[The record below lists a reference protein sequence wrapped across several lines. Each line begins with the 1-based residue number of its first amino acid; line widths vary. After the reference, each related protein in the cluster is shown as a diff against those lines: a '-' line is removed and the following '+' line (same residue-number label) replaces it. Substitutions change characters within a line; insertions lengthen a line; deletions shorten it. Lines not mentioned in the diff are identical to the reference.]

1 MTFDKSL
8 TVILTTVTLDAVG
21 VGMIMPVLPELLTAL
36 THADSI
42 AAHYG
47 ILLGLYALMQFL
59 CAPLLGALSDR
70 FGRRPVILVSL
81 AGATLDYLVMASAM
95 ALPVLY
101 IGRIISGVT
110 GATLS
115 VASAAVADV
124 TPQDGRAQRFG
135 LIGACFGLGF
145 IAGPLLGGIAGS
157 FGIHYPFL
165 LAMALN
171 GGNFLLA
178 LFFLPETS
186 KGVKAP
192 LAAQSL
198 NPLGGFRWVTG
209 IKSLTPLVTVFT
221 LIQLIGQVPAA
232 LWIIYTQD
240 RFAWSVSVVGLS
252 LAAFGLC
259 HALVQGLL
267 TGPITEKFGEKRALI
282 LGMSMDGIGYV
293 LMAFASQCWM
303 VLPALVFLSLGGM
316 ASPALQ
322 SIITRQVDETK
333 LGEVQ
338 GILASATSLT
348 GIIGPVAFTAI
359 YAAARPDW
367 SGFVWIFGAMLYILC
382 VPLLR
387 TIAYRR
393 AAGVNQ
399 VRIADY

>member
-8 TVILTTVTLDAVG
+8 IVILTTVTLDAVG
-21 VGMIMPVLPELLTAL
+21 VGMIMPVLPELLTGL
-36 THADSI
+36 THADNV

-47 ILLGLYALMQFL
+47 ILLALYALMQFL

-95 ALPVLY
+95 VLPLLY

-110 GATLS
+110 GATMS
-115 VASAAVADV
+115 VASAAIADI

-135 LIGACFGLGF
+135 MIGACFGLGF
-145 IAGPLLGGIAGS
+145 IAGPLLGGIAGG

-171 GGNFLLA
+171 GVNFLLA
-178 LFFLPETS
+178 LFCLPETR

-192 LAAQSL
+192 FAAQNL
-198 NPLGGFRWVTG
+198 NPLGGFRWATG
-209 IKSLTPLVTVFT
+209 IKSLTPLIVVFT
-221 LIQLIGQVPAA
+221 LMQLVGQVPAA

-240 RFAWSVSVVGLS
+240 RFAWSVSTVGLS

-267 TGPITEKFGEKRALI
+267 TGPITEKLGERRTLI
-282 LGMSMDGIGYV
+282 LGMGMDGIGYV
-293 LMAFASQCWM
+293 LMAFASESWM
-303 VLPALVFLSLGGM
+303 VLPILVFLSMGGI

-322 SIITRQVDETK
+322 SIITRQADETR

-348 GIIGPVAFTAI
+348 GIIGPMAFTAI
-359 YAAARPDW
+359 YAATPTDW
-367 SGFVWIFGAMLYILC
+367 SGFVWISGALLYIPC

-387 TIAYRR
+387 AIVYRR
-393 AAGVNQ
+393 ATGPSGA
-399 VRIADY
+399 

>member
-8 TVILTTVTLDAVG
+8 IVILTTVTLDAVG
-21 VGMIMPVLPELLTAL
+21 VGMIMPVLPELLTGL
-36 THADSI
+36 THADNV

-47 ILLGLYALMQFL
+47 ILLALYALMQFL

-95 ALPVLY
+95 VLPLLY

-110 GATLS
+110 GATMS
-115 VASAAVADV
+115 VASAAIADI
-124 TPQDGRAQRFG
+124 TPEDGRAQRFG
-135 LIGACFGLGF
+135 MIGACFGLGF
-145 IAGPLLGGIAGS
+145 IAGPLLGGIAGG

-171 GGNFLLA
+171 GVNFLLA
-178 LFFLPETS
+178 LFCLPETR

-192 LAAQSL
+192 LAAQNL
-198 NPLGGFRWVTG
+198 NPLGGFRGATG
-209 IKSLTPLVTVFT
+209 IKSLTPLIVVFT
-221 LIQLIGQVPAA
+221 LMQLVGQVPAA
-232 LWIIYTQD
+232 LWIIDTQD
-240 RFAWSVSVVGLS
+240 RFAWSVSTVGLS

-267 TGPITEKFGEKRALI
+267 TGPITEKLGERRTLI
-282 LGMSMDGIGYV
+282 LGMGMDGIGYV
-293 LMAFASQCWM
+293 LMAFASESWM
-303 VLPALVFLSLGGM
+303 VLPILVFLSMGGI

-322 SIITRQVDETK
+322 SIITRQVDETR

-348 GIIGPVAFTAI
+348 GIIGPMAFTAI
-359 YAAARPDW
+359 YAATRTDW
-367 SGFVWIFGAMLYILC
+367 SGFVWISGALLYIPC

-387 TIAYRR
+387 AIVYRR
-393 AAGVNQ
+393 AAGPSG
-399 VRIADY
+399 A

>member
-8 TVILTTVTLDAVG
+8 IVILTTVTLDAVG
-21 VGMIMPVLPELLTAL
+21 VGMIMPVLPELLTGL
-36 THADSI
+36 THADNV

-47 ILLGLYALMQFL
+47 ILLALYALMQFL

-95 ALPVLY
+95 VLPLLY

-110 GATLS
+110 GATMS
-115 VASAAVADV
+115 VASAAIADI
-124 TPQDGRAQRFG
+124 TPEDGRAQRFG
-135 LIGACFGLGF
+135 MIGACFGLGF
-145 IAGPLLGGIAGS
+145 IAGPLLGGIAGG

-171 GGNFLLA
+171 GVNFLLA
-178 LFFLPETS
+178 LFCLPETS
-186 KGVKAP
+186 KGVKTP
-192 LAAQSL
+192 LAVQNF
-198 NPLGGFRWVTG
+198 NPLGGFRGATG
-209 IKSLTPLVTVFT
+209 IKSLTPLIVVFT
-221 LIQLIGQVPAA
+221 LMQLVGQVPAA

-240 RFAWSVSVVGLS
+240 RFAWSVSTVGLS

-267 TGPITEKFGEKRALI
+267 TGPITEKLGERRTLI
-282 LGMSMDGIGYV
+282 LGMGMDGIGYV
-293 LMAFASQCWM
+293 LMAFASESWM
-303 VLPALVFLSLGGM
+303 VLPILVFLSMGGI

-322 SIITRQVDETK
+322 SIITRQVDETR

-359 YAAARPDW
+359 YATTRTDW
-367 SGFVWIFGAMLYILC
+367 SGFVWISGAMLYIPC

-387 TIAYRR
+387 AIAYRR
-393 AAGVNQ
+393 AAGPSG
-399 VRIADY
+399 A

>member
-8 TVILTTVTLDAVG
+8 IVILTTVTLDAVG
-21 VGMIMPVLPELLTAL
+21 VGMIMPVLPELLTGL
-36 THADSI
+36 THADNV
-42 AAHYG
+42 AAHHG
-47 ILLGLYALMQFL
+47 ILLALYALMQFL

-95 ALPVLY
+95 VLPLLY

-110 GATLS
+110 GATIS
-115 VASAAVADV
+115 VASAAIADI
-124 TPQDGRAQRFG
+124 TPEDGRAQRFG
-135 LIGACFGLGF
+135 MIGACFGLGF
-145 IAGPLLGGIAGS
+145 IAGPLLGGIAGG

-171 GGNFLLA
+171 GVNFLLA
-178 LFFLPETS
+178 LFCLPETS
-186 KGVKAP
+186 KGVKTP
-192 LAAQSL
+192 LAVQNF
-198 NPLGGFRWVTG
+198 NPLGGFRGATG
-209 IKSLTPLVTVFT
+209 IKSLTPLIVVFT
-221 LIQLIGQVPAA
+221 LMQLVGQVPAA

-240 RFAWSVSVVGLS
+240 RFAWSVSTVGLS

-267 TGPITEKFGEKRALI
+267 TGPITEKLGERRTLI
-282 LGMSMDGIGYV
+282 LGMGMDGIGYV
-293 LMAFASQCWM
+293 LMAFASESWM
-303 VLPALVFLSLGGM
+303 VLPILVFLSMGGI

-322 SIITRQVDETK
+322 SIIMRQVDETR

-359 YAAARPDW
+359 YATTRTDW
-367 SGFVWIFGAMLYILC
+367 SGFVWISGAMLYIPC
-382 VPLLR
+382 VPLLLA
-387 TIAYRR
+387 IAYRR
-393 AAGVNQ
+393 AAGPSG
-399 VRIADY
+399 A

>member
-8 TVILTTVTLDAVG
+8 IVILTTVTLDAVG
-21 VGMIMPVLPELLTAL
+21 VGMIMPVLPELLTGL
-36 THADSI
+36 THADNV

-47 ILLGLYALMQFL
+47 ILLALYALMQFL

-95 ALPVLY
+95 VLPLLY

-110 GATLS
+110 GATMS
-115 VASAAVADV
+115 VASAAIADI
-124 TPQDGRAQRFG
+124 TPEDGRAQRFG
-135 LIGACFGLGF
+135 MIGACFGLGF
-145 IAGPLLGGIAGS
+145 IAGPLLGGIAGG

-171 GGNFLLA
+171 GVNFLLA
-178 LFFLPETS
+178 LFCLPETS
-186 KGVKAP
+186 KGVKMP
-192 LAAQSL
+192 LAVQNF
-198 NPLGGFRWVTG
+198 NPLGGFRWATG
-209 IKSLTPLVTVFT
+209 IKSLTPLIVVFT
-221 LIQLIGQVPAA
+221 LMQLVGQVPAA

-240 RFAWSVSVVGLS
+240 RFAWSVSTVGLS

-267 TGPITEKFGEKRALI
+267 TGPITEKLGERRTLI
-282 LGMSMDGIGYV
+282 LGMGMDGIGYV
-293 LMAFASQCWM
+293 LMAFASESWM
-303 VLPALVFLSLGGM
+303 VLPILVFLSMGGI

-322 SIITRQVDETK
+322 SIITRQVDETR

-359 YAAARPDW
+359 YAATQTDW
-367 SGFVWIFGAMLYILC
+367 AGFVWISGAMLYIPC
-382 VPLLR
+382 VALLR
-387 TIAYRR
+387 AIAYRR
-393 AAGVNQ
+393 AAGPSG
-399 VRIADY
+399 A

>member
-8 TVILTTVTLDAVG
+8 IVILTTVTLDAVG
-21 VGMIMPVLPELLTAL
+21 VGMIMPVLPELLTGL
-36 THADSI
+36 THADNV

-47 ILLGLYALMQFL
+47 ILLALYALMQFL

-95 ALPVLY
+95 VLPLLY

-110 GATLS
+110 GATMS
-115 VASAAVADV
+115 VASAAIADI
-124 TPQDGRAQRFG
+124 TPEDGRAQRFG
-135 LIGACFGLGF
+135 MIGACFGLGF
-145 IAGPLLGGIAGS
+145 IAGPLLGGIAGG

-171 GGNFLLA
+171 GVNFLLA
-178 LFFLPETS
+178 LFCLPETG

-192 LAAQSL
+192 LAAQNL
-198 NPLGGFRWVTG
+198 NPLGGFRWATG
-209 IKSLTPLVTVFT
+209 IKSLTPLIVVFT
-221 LIQLIGQVPAA
+221 LMQLVGQVPAA

-240 RFAWSVSVVGLS
+240 RFAWSVSTVGLS

-267 TGPITEKFGEKRALI
+267 TGPITEKLGERRTLI
-282 LGMSMDGIGYV
+282 LGMGMDGIGYV
-293 LMAFASQCWM
+293 LMAFASQSWM
-303 VLPALVFLSLGGM
+303 VLPILVFLSMGGI

-322 SIITRQVDETK
+322 SIITRQVDETR

-359 YAAARPDW
+359 YAATRTDW
-367 SGFVWIFGAMLYILC
+367 SGFVWISGAMLYIPC

-387 TIAYRR
+387 AIAYRR
-393 AAGVNQ
+393 AAGPSG
-399 VRIADY
+399 A

>member
-8 TVILTTVTLDAVG
+8 IVILTTVTLDAVG
-21 VGMIMPVLPELLTAL
+21 VGMIMPVLPELLTGL
-36 THADSI
+36 THADNV

-47 ILLGLYALMQFL
+47 ILLALYALMQFL

-95 ALPVLY
+95 VLPLLY

-110 GATLS
+110 GATMS
-115 VASAAVADV
+115 VASAAIADI
-124 TPQDGRAQRFG
+124 TPEDGRAQRFG
-135 LIGACFGLGF
+135 MIGACFGLGF
-145 IAGPLLGGIAGS
+145 IAGPLLGGIAGG

-171 GGNFLLA
+171 GVNFLLA
-178 LFFLPETS
+178 LFCLPETS

-192 LAAQSL
+192 LAAQNL
-198 NPLGGFRWVTG
+198 NPLGGFRWATG

-221 LIQLIGQVPAA
+221 LMQLVGQVPAA

-240 RFAWSVSVVGLS
+240 RFAWSVSTVGLS

-267 TGPITEKFGEKRALI
+267 TGPITEKLGERRTLI
-282 LGMSMDGIGYV
+282 LGMGMDGIGYV
-293 LMAFASQCWM
+293 LMAFASESWM
-303 VLPALVFLSLGGM
+303 VLPILVFLSMGGI

-322 SIITRQVDETK
+322 SIITRQVDETR

-359 YAAARPDW
+359 YAATLTDW
-367 SGFVWIFGAMLYILC
+367 AGFVWISGALLYIPC

-387 TIAYRR
+387 AIAYRR
-393 AAGVNQ
+393 AAGPSG
-399 VRIADY
+399 A

>member
-8 TVILTTVTLDAVG
+8 IVILTTVTLDAVG
-21 VGMIMPVLPELLTAL
+21 VGMIMPVLPELLTGL
-36 THADSI
+36 THADNV

-47 ILLGLYALMQFL
+47 ILLALYALMQFL

-95 ALPVLY
+95 VLPLLY

-110 GATLS
+110 GATMS
-115 VASAAVADV
+115 VASAAIADI
-124 TPQDGRAQRFG
+124 TPEDGRAQRFG
-135 LIGACFGLGF
+135 MIGACFGLGF
-145 IAGPLLGGIAGS
+145 IAGPLLGGIAGG

-171 GGNFLLA
+171 GVNFLLA
-178 LFFLPETS
+178 LFCLPETG

-192 LAAQSL
+192 LAAQNL
-198 NPLGGFRWVTG
+198 NPLGGFRWATG
-209 IKSLTPLVTVFT
+209 IKSLTPLIVVFT
-221 LIQLIGQVPAA
+221 LMQLVGQVPAA

-240 RFAWSVSVVGLS
+240 RFAWSVSTVGLS

-267 TGPITEKFGEKRALI
+267 TGPLTEKLGERRTLI
-282 LGMSMDGIGYV
+282 LGMGMDGIGYV
-293 LMAFASQCWM
+293 LMAFASQSWM
-303 VLPALVFLSLGGM
+303 VLPILVFLSMGGI

-322 SIITRQVDETK
+322 SIISRQADETR

-348 GIIGPVAFTAI
+348 GIIGPVAFTAV
-359 YAAARPDW
+359 YATTRTDW
-367 SGFVWIFGAMLYILC
+367 SGFVWISGAMLYIPC
-382 VPLLR
+382 VPLLLA
-387 TIAYRR
+387 IAYRR
-393 AAGVNQ
+393 AAGPSG
-399 VRIADY
+399 A

>member
-8 TVILTTVTLDAVG
+8 IVILTTVTLDAVG
-21 VGMIMPVLPELLTAL
+21 VGMIMPVLPELLTGL
-36 THADSI
+36 THADNV

-47 ILLGLYALMQFL
+47 VLLALYALMQFL

-95 ALPVLY
+95 VLPLLY
-101 IGRIISGVT
+101 IGRVISGVT
-110 GATLS
+110 GATMS
-115 VASAAVADV
+115 VASAAVADI
-124 TPQDGRAQRFG
+124 TPEDGRAQRFG
-135 LIGACFGLGF
+135 MIGACFGLGF
-145 IAGPLLGGIAGS
+145 IAGPLLGGIAGG

-171 GGNFLLA
+171 GVNFLLA
-178 LFFLPETS
+178 LFFLPETG
-186 KGVKAP
+186 KGVKTP
-192 LAAQSL
+192 LAIQNF
-198 NPLGGFRWVTG
+198 NPLGGFRWATG
-209 IKSLTPLVTVFT
+209 IKSLTPLIVVFT
-221 LIQLIGQVPAA
+221 LMQLVGQVPAA

-240 RFAWSVSVVGLS
+240 RFAWSVSTVGLS

-267 TGPITEKFGEKRALI
+267 TGPITEKLGERRTLI
-282 LGMSMDGIGYV
+282 LGMGMDGIGYV
-293 LMAFASQCWM
+293 LMAFASGSWM
-303 VLPALVFLSLGGM
+303 VLPILVFLSMGGI

-322 SIITRQVDETK
+322 SIITRQVDETR

-348 GIIGPVAFTAI
+348 GIIGPVAFSAI
-359 YAAARPDW
+359 YAATRTDW
-367 SGFVWIFGAMLYILC
+367 SGLVWISGAMLYIPC

-387 TIAYRR
+387 AIAYRR
-393 AAGVNQ
+393 ATGPSGA
-399 VRIADY
+399 